1 MKNPLGCTP
10 FLFPNLG
17 ILSNFSDHG
26 RFKNLGEK
34 FRGGLSFGNP
44 RSLGARM
51 SETVRFGG
59 WIVPNVLCIR
69 DSDGAF
75 HCYILVSGCSLVE
88 KTIIGFSGVLD
99 VIYIHYTRNLE
110 TQHE

>member
-1 MKNPLGCTP
+1 
-10 FLFPNLG
+10 
-17 ILSNFSDHG
+17 
-26 RFKNLGEK
+26 
-34 FRGGLSFGNP
+34 
-44 RSLGARM
+44 M

-99 VIYIHYTRNLE
+99 VIYILYKKFGDPTRIMVTILSYFLILDAKDPLRSLE
-110 TQHE
+110 AML